1 MSMYGSLVLAE
12 TYFTARLHVLAWE
25 ESTDADK
32 TKALN
37 EATAR
42 IDRLHF
48 RGNQVADDQDLEFP
62 RFYGDEAD
70 GTETTPND
78 ILIANYECAY
88 ALLDGVDPEFEL
100 ENLAAIGQG
109 ISSAR
114 STYAEG
120 IAPEHTAA
128 GIPSAYAWRFL
139 KPYLGQTDTI
149 KLRRVS

>member
-1 MSMYGSLVLAE
+1 MAMYGSLVLAE
-12 TYFTARLHVLAWE
+12 TYFTNRLHVLAWD

-48 RGNQVADDQDLEFP
+48 RGNPVLAAQDLKFP
-62 RFYGDEAD
+62 RYYGDEPD
-70 GTETTPND
+70 GTETVPDGIN
-78 ILIANYECAY
+78 IANYECAY

-100 ENLAAIGQG
+100 ENLAAVGQG
-109 ISSAR
+109 ISTAR

-139 KPYLGQTDTI
+139 KPFLGQTDTI